1 MGISYEA
8 KPKNSE
14 TSNPITSPAPTLLNK
29 SVSIL
34 KEDSIL
40 KSSMLSKIFFKDYFP
55 F

>member
-8 KPKNSE
+8 RPKNSE
-14 TSNPITSPAPTLLNK
+14 TSNPITNPAPTLLNK
-29 SVSIL
+29 SVSIP